1 MAGSPEGRATRAAL
15 PDYAELHC
23 LSAFSFQRGASTAL
37 ELFERAKALGY
48 RALAVTDECSFAG
61 LVRGLEASEATGL
74 PLVCGTEVQL
84 SDGPKLVLL
93 VESKRGYERL
103 SALITTARRRAAK
116 GEYALHRAD
125 LDAAFGV
132 SAESSLADG
141 SAAAARG
148 ADGVLALWVPSAGE
162 LGGCHTTA
170 AIKPAADEDAASGS
184 ATAAWLHRLFPNRLW
199 LAAHLHR
206 GPDDDA
212 RRAAIASFAERC
224 GLRVVACG
232 DVHMHVRGRR
242 GLQDVLAALRF
253 RCTVREAGR
262 RLFPNGERHL
272 RTRQALAAIHP
283 REWLEESVAIAARCR
298 FTLRDLKYDYP
309 RELVPEGE
317 TPSTWLARLTWDGAA
332 CRWPE
337 GVPPPV
343 QTQIGAELA
352 LIKELQYEAFFLTVH
367 DLVVFARSRGILC
380 QGRGSAANSAVCYA
394 LGITAVDPS
403 RANLLF
409 GRFLSKERNEPP
421 DIDVDFEHE
430 RREEVIQYVYAKYGR
445 ERAALAA
452 TVITYG
458 PKSAL
463 RDVGRVLGLPE
474 DQLAELSA
482 AVGHAEDFDLW
493 RARCAERGL
502 DPDGPLLSRVLML
515 AHALLGHP
523 RHLSQHVGGFVISD
537 APLSQLVPVENASMP
552 DRTIIQW
559 DKDDLET
566 LGLLKVDV
574 LALGMLSAIRRCLD
588 LLRASGRR
596 DLELA
601 TIPAEDKATYA
612 MIQRA
617 DTLGVFQIESRAQM
631 TMLPR
636 LKPRTFY
643 DLVIE
648 VAIVRP
654 GPIQGGMVHPY
665 LRRRQGIDPVN
676 YPSQALKGVLERTLG
691 VPLFQEQ
698 VMEIAMVAAG
708 YSAGEADELRR
719 SMAAWKRRGGLEHH
733 REKLLA
739 GMAARGYAPDFAE
752 KIFEQVK
759 GFGSYGFPESHAA
772 SFALLTYASCW
783 LKCHEPAAFACAL
796 LNAQPLGF
804 YTTAQIVQDARKHRI
819 AVRPVDVRYS
829 DVDSTLE
836 IDAGVMSRR
845 APRASEAADA
855 SSDDDQ
861 PAIRLGLREV
871 GSLPREAAERVVAA
885 RRVRPFRD
893 IEDLCTRAELDERA
907 RAALAEADALRGL
920 TGHRHRARWAIAGV
934 EKTTLPLFDR
944 LAPADEGRLVIRPPS
959 MSETTLAD
967 YASTGLTLN
976 THPIALLRRP
986 LKARGYLD
994 HRELHRLKAPR
1005 RARTAGLV
1013 TLRQR
1018 PQTANGTWFLTL
1030 EDEHGLTNLICWRA
1044 VVERYRR
1051 AIVESQLLGARG
1063 RWEAHE
1069 GVTHLIVEHVE
1080 PLDDLLATLDGKPL
1094 VVEHRSFR

>member
-1 MAGSPEGRATRAAL
+1 MPRPA
-15 PDYAELHC
+15 YAELHC

-37 ELFERAKALGY
+37 ALFERAKALGY
-48 RALAVTDECSFAG
+48 RALAITDECSVAG

-74 PLVCGTEVQL
+74 PLVCGTEL
-84 SDGPKLVLL
+84 RLADGPTLVLL
-93 VESKRGYERL
+93 VESTTGYERL
-103 SALITTARRRAAK
+103 SALITTARRRATK
-116 GEYALHRAD
+116 GRYRLLRAD
-125 LDAAFGV
+125 LEAAFGD
-132 SAESSLADG
+132 AG
-141 SAAAARG
+141 G
-148 ADGVLALWVPSAGE
+148 GVLALWVPTPVDLGVGE
-162 LGGCHTTA
+162 SSGA
-170 AIKPAADEDAASGS
+170 APDARDAATS
-184 ATAAWLHRLFPNRLW
+184 TAAWLRGLFPHRLW
-199 LAAHLHR
+199 IAAHLHR

-212 RRAAIASFAERC
+212 RRTASAALGERTR
-224 GLRVVACG
+224 LPVVACG
-232 DVHMHVRGRR
+232 DVHMHVRRRR
-242 GLQDVLAALRF
+242 GLQDVLTALRH
-253 RCTVREAGR
+253 RTTVREAGR

-272 RTRQALAAIHP
+272 RTREALSAIFP
-283 REWLEESVAIAARCR
+283 RQWLEESVAIAARCR
-298 FTLRDLKYDYP
+298 FSLRDLRYAYP

-317 TPSTWLARLTWDGAA
+317 TPTSWLAALTRDGAA
-332 CRWPE
+332 LRWPG
-337 GVPPPV
+337 GVPAAV
-343 QTQIGAELA
+343 QAQIEAELA
-352 LIKELQYEAFFLTVH
+352 LIAELKYEAFFLTVH

-394 LGITAVDPS
+394 LGITAVDPA

-409 GRFLSKERNEPP
+409 GRFLSKERDEPP

-463 RDVGRVLGLPE
+463 RDVGRALGLPE

-482 AVGHAEDFDLW
+482 AVGHAEDLEVW
-493 RARCAERGL
+493 KARCRERGL
-502 DPDGPLLSRVLML
+502 DPDGPLLAKVLLL
-515 AHALLGHP
+515 AHELLDHP

-537 APLSQLVPVENASMP
+537 APLSRLVPVENAAMA
-552 DRTIIQW
+552 DRSIIQW

-588 LLRASGRR
+588 LLRANGRR
-596 DLELA
+596 HLELA
-601 TIPAEDKATYA
+601 TIPAEDKKTYD

-665 LRRRQGIDPVN
+665 LRRRQGIDPVL
-676 YPSQALKGVLERTLG
+676 YPSKALETVLGRTLG

-708 YSAGEADELRR
+708 YTAGEADELRR
-719 SMAAWKRRGGLEHH
+719 SMAAWKRRGGLDHH
-733 REKLLA
+733 RQRLLA
-739 GMAARGYAPDFAE
+739 GMAERGYPPDFAE
-752 KIFEQVK
+752 QIFEQVK

-804 YTTAQIVQDARKHRI
+804 YTTAQIVQDARRHGI
-819 AVRPVDVRYS
+819 AVHPVDVRYS
-829 DVDSTLE
+829 GVESSLEPVDARRGP
-836 IDAGVMSRR
+836 DA
-845 APRASEAADA
+845 P
-855 SSDDDQ
+855 Q

-885 RRVRPFRD
+885 RAGAPFRD
-893 IEDLCTRAELDERA
+893 VDDLCGRAALGPRE

-920 TGHRHRARWAIAGV
+920 AGHRHRARWAIAGV
-934 EKTTLPLFDR
+934 EAGTLPLFEG
-944 LAPADEGRLVIRPPS
+944 LAAPEEGRMVIRPPTA
-959 MSETTLAD
+959 SETTLAD

-976 THPIALLRRP
+976 THPMALLRGP
-986 LKARGYLD
+986 LRARGYLD
-994 HRELHRLKAPR
+994 HRQLQALAAPR

-1044 VVERYRR
+1044 VVERHRR

-1069 GVTHLIVEHVE
+1069 GVMHLIVEHVA
-1080 PLDDLLATLDGKPL
+1080 PLDDLLATLDGAAL
-1094 VVEHRSFR
+1094 RVEHRSFR

>member
-1 MAGSPEGRATRAAL
+1 MAGLPEARTRA
-15 PDYAELHC
+15 PPTVSYAELHC

-48 RALAVTDECSFAG
+48 RALAITDECSFAG

-74 PLVCGTEVQL
+74 PLLCGTEVQL
-84 SDGPKLVLL
+84 ADGPKLVLL
-93 VESKRGYERL
+93 VESQRGYERL

-125 LDAAFGV
+125 LEAAFDAEATGEGNDAGV
-132 SAESSLADG
+132 ERDI
-141 SAAAARG
+141 
-148 ADGVLALWVPSAGE
+148 GVLALWVPT
-162 LGGCHTTA
+162 LLD
-170 AIKPAADEDAASGS
+170 DEAEV
-184 ATAAWLHRLFPNRLW
+184 AAWLRSLFPDRVW
-199 LAAHLHR
+199 LAAQLHR
-206 GPDDDA
+206 GPDDDMQ
-212 RRAAIASFAERC
+212 RAAIAALAHRC
-224 GLRVVACG
+224 GLPVVACG
-232 DVHMHVRGRR
+232 DVHMHVRRRR
-242 GLQDVLAALRF
+242 GLQDVLCALRH
-253 RCTVREAGR
+253 RCTLREAGR
-262 RLFPNGERHL
+262 RLHANGERHL
-272 RTRQALAAIHP
+272 RSRQALAAIFP
-283 REWLEESVAIAARCR
+283 RAWLEESVAIAARCR
-298 FTLRDLKYDYP
+298 FSLRDLKYDYP
-309 RELVPEGE
+309 RELVPGGE
-317 TPSTWLARLTWDGAA
+317 TPSSWLAQLTWDGAA

-337 GVPPPV
+337 GVPEKV
-343 QTQIGAELA
+343 RAQIEAELA
-352 LIKELQYEAFFLTVH
+352 LIEELEYEAFFLTVH

-394 LGITAVDPS
+394 LGITAVDPA

-409 GRFLSKERNEPP
+409 GRFLSKERDEAP

-458 PKSAL
+458 PKSAV
-463 RDVGRVLGLPE
+463 RDVGRTLGLPE
-474 DQLAELSA
+474 EQLAELSA
-482 AVGHAEDFDLW
+482 AVGHAEDFTVW
-493 RARCAERGL
+493 QARCAERGL
-502 DPDGPLLSRVLML
+502 DPGAPLLSRVLLL
-515 AHALLGHP
+515 AHELLGHP

-537 APLSQLVPVENASMP
+537 APLSKLVPVENASMP
-552 DRTIIQW
+552 ERTIIQW

-601 TIPAEDKATYA
+601 TIPAEDAKTYA

-665 LRRRQGIDPVN
+665 LRRRQGIDPVL

-708 YSAGEADELRR
+708 YTAGEADELRR

-733 REKLLA
+733 RERLLS
-739 GMAARGYAPDFAE
+739 GMAERGYAPDFAE

-804 YTTAQIVQDARKHRI
+804 YTTAQIVQDARKHGI

-829 DVDSTLE
+829 NVDSSLE
-836 IDAGVMSRR
+836 DIGD
-845 APRASEAADA
+845 E
-855 SSDDDQ
+855 Q

-871 GSLPREAAERVVAA
+871 GTLPREAAERVVAA
-885 RRVRPFRD
+885 RRVRSFRD
-893 IEDLCTRAELDERA
+893 TNDLCARADLDERA

-934 EKTTLPLFDR
+934 ESGTLPLFADQP
-944 LAPADEGRLVIRPPS
+944 APDEGRLVIRPPTA
-959 MSETTLAD
+959 SETTLAD

-976 THPIALLRRP
+976 AHPMALLRHR
-986 LKARGYLD
+986 LRARGYLD
-994 HRELHRLKAPR
+994 HRDLHRLQAPR
-1005 RARTAGLV
+1005 RTRTAGLV

>member
-1 MAGSPEGRATRAAL
+1 MAGSPEGRATKAAL
-15 PDYAELHC
+15 TDYAELHC

-48 RALAVTDECSFAG
+48 RALAITDECSFAG

-84 SDGPKLVLL
+84 ADGPALVLL
-93 VESKRGYERL
+93 VESTRGYERL
-103 SALITTARRRAAK
+103 SALITTARRREAK
-116 GEYALHRAD
+116 GSYALHRAD
-125 LDAAFGV
+125 VEAAFDEGMG
-132 SAESSLADG
+132 EGDH
-141 SAAAARG
+141 
-148 ADGVLALWVPSAGE
+148 GVLALWLPTPGE
-162 LGGCHTTA
+162 LGLGLSSRDDAPTDTHSAPALA
-170 AIKPAADEDAASGS
+170 ALHAASGAS
-184 ATAAWLHRLFPNRLW
+184 TWLGRLFPGRLW
-199 LAAHLHR
+199 LGAQLHR

-212 RRAAIASFAERC
+212 RREAIAALAART
-224 GLRVVACG
+224 GLPVVACG
-232 DVHMHVRGRR
+232 DVHMHLRRRR
-242 GLQDVLAALRF
+242 GLQDVLCALRH
-253 RCTVREAGR
+253 RVTLREAGR

-272 RTRQALAAIHP
+272 RTRQALAAIFP
-283 REWLEESVAIAARCR
+283 RAWLEESVAIAARCCFR
-298 FTLRDLKYDYP
+298 LRDLKYDYP
-309 RELVPEGE
+309 CELVPEAE
-317 TPSTWLARLTWDGAA
+317 TPSSWLATLTWDGAA
-332 CRWPE
+332 LRWPDGLPE
-337 GVPPPV
+337 KVR
-343 QTQIGAELA
+343 TQIEAELA
-352 LIKELQYEAFFLTVH
+352 LIAELKYEAFFLTVH

-394 LGITAVDPS
+394 LGITAVDPA

-409 GRFLSKERNEPP
+409 GRFLSKERDEPP

-463 RDVGRVLGLPE
+463 RDVGRVMGLPE

-482 AVGHAEDFDLW
+482 AVGHAEDFELW
-493 RARCAERGL
+493 KARCRERGL
-502 DPDGPLLSRVLML
+502 DPEGRLLAKVLML
-515 AHALLGHP
+515 AHELLDHP

-537 APLSQLVPVENASMP
+537 APLSRLVPVENAAMP

-588 LLRASGRR
+588 LLRDSGRR
-596 DLELA
+596 HLELA
-601 TIPAEDKATYA
+601 TIPAEDEKTYA

-665 LRRRQGIDPVN
+665 LRRRQSIDKVD

-733 REKLLA
+733 RQRLLA
-739 GMAARGYAPDFAE
+739 GMAERGYPADFAE
-752 KIFEQVK
+752 QIFEQVK

-804 YTTAQIVQDARKHRI
+804 YTTAQIVQDARRHGI
-819 AVRPVDVRYS
+819 AVHPVDVRFS
-829 DVDSTLE
+829 GVESSLE
-836 IDAGVMSRR
+836 PIEAQGR
-845 APRASEAADA
+845 APLP
-855 SSDDDQ
+855 Q

-871 GSLPREAAERVVAA
+871 GSLSREAAERVVAA
-885 RRVRPFRD
+885 RARAPFRD
-893 IEDLCTRAELDERA
+893 IEDLCRRADLDERA

-920 TGHRHRARWAIAGV
+920 SGHRHRARWAMAGV
-934 EKTTLPLFDR
+934 EAGTLPLFAE
-944 LAPADEGRLVIRPPS
+944 LPAADEGRLVIRPP
-959 MSETTLAD
+959 MASETTLAD

-976 THPIALLRRP
+976 AHPMALLRPQLRP
-986 LKARGYLD
+986 RGYLD
-994 HRELHRLKAPR
+994 HRSLHRLEAPR
-1005 RARTAGLV
+1005 RTRTAGLV

-1080 PLDDLLATLDGKPL
+1080 PLDHLLATLEGKPL

>member
-1 MAGSPEGRATRAAL
+1 MAGSPERRFAAGTL

-48 RALAVTDECSFAG
+48 RALAITDECSFAG

-84 SDGPKLVLL
+84 ADGPALVLL
-93 VESKRGYERL
+93 VESTRGYERL
-103 SALITTARRRAAK
+103 SALITIARRRAAK
-116 GEYALHRAD
+116 GTYALHRAD
-125 LDAAFGV
+125 LEAAFGEGEEGRDHGV
-132 SAESSLADG
+132 FALWRPTPIDLGLGEASGAAPDARD
-141 SAAAARG
+141 AAAST
-148 ADGVLALWVPSAGE
+148 V
-162 LGGCHTTA
+162 
-170 AIKPAADEDAASGS
+170 
-184 ATAAWLHRLFPNRLW
+184 AWLRGLFPERLW
-199 LAAHLHR
+199 LAAQLHR

-212 RRAAIASFAERC
+212 RHAAIAALAARC
-224 GLRVVACG
+224 GLPVVACG
-232 DVHMHVRGRR
+232 DVHMHVRRRR
-242 GLQDVLAALRF
+242 GLQDVLCALRH
-253 RCTVREAGR
+253 RATLREAGR
-262 RLFPNGERHL
+262 RLFANGERHL
-272 RTRQALAAIHP
+272 RTRQALSAIFP

-298 FTLRDLKYDYP
+298 FSLRDLRYTYP

-317 TPSTWLARLTWDGAA
+317 TPSSWLAALTWDGAA
-332 CRWPE
+332 LRWPE
-337 GVPPPV
+337 GVSGKV
-343 QTQIGAELA
+343 HAQIEAELV
-352 LIKELQYEAFFLTVH
+352 LIAELEYEAFFLTVH

-394 LGITAVDPS
+394 LGITAVDPA

-409 GRFLSKERNEPP
+409 GRFLSKERNEAP

-463 RDVGRVLGLPE
+463 RDVGRVMGLPE

-482 AVGHAEDFDLW
+482 AVGHAEDFTVW
-493 RARCAERGL
+493 KARCAERGL
-502 DPDGPLLSRVLML
+502 DPEGRLLSRVLLL
-515 AHALLGHP
+515 AHELLGHP

-537 APLSQLVPVENASMP
+537 APLSKLVPVENAAMP
-552 DRTIIQW
+552 ERTILQW

-588 LLRASGRR
+588 LLRENGRR
-596 DLELA
+596 HLELA
-601 TIPAEDKATYA
+601 TIPAEDKKTYD

-665 LRRRQGIDPVN
+665 LRRRQGIDPVV
-676 YPSQALKGVLERTLG
+676 YPSKELEAVLGRTLG

-708 YSAGEADELRR
+708 YTAGEADELRR

-733 REKLLA
+733 RQRLLA
-739 GMAARGYAPDFAE
+739 GMAERGYPLDFAE

-804 YTTAQIVQDARKHRI
+804 YTAAQIVQDARKHGI

-829 DVDSTLE
+829 EIESSLE
-836 IDAGVMSRR
+836 
-845 APRASEAADA
+845 PEAAASAATPRTGFADA
-855 SSDDDQ
+855 APQ

-871 GSLPREAAERVVAA
+871 GTLPREAAGRVVAA

-893 IEDLCTRAELDERA
+893 IEDLCQRAELDGRS
-907 RAALAEADALRGL
+907 RAALAEADVLRGL
-920 TGHRHRARWAIAGV
+920 TGHRHRARWAMAGV
-934 EKTTLPLFDR
+934 EEGTLPLFAG
-944 LAPADEGRLVIRPPS
+944 LPAAEEGRLVIRPPTA
-959 MSETTLAD
+959 SETTLAD

-976 THPIALLRRP
+976 AHPMALLRPR
-986 LKARGYLD
+986 LRARGYLD
-994 HRELHRLKAPR
+994 HRALHRIKAPR

-1044 VVERYRR
+1044 VVERHRR
-1051 AIVESQLLGARG
+1051 AILESQLLGARG

-1069 GVTHLIVEHVE
+1069 DVTHLIVEQVE
-1080 PLDDLLATLDGKPL
+1080 PLDDLLATLEGKPL

>member
-1 MAGSPEGRATRAAL
+1 MAGSPEPRAPKPAL

-48 RALAVTDECSFAG
+48 RALAITDECSFAG

-74 PLVCGTEVQL
+74 TLLCGTEVQL
-84 SDGPKLVLL
+84 ADGPKLVLL
-93 VESKRGYERL
+93 VESKAGYEAL

-116 GEYALHRAD
+116 GAYRLHRAD
-125 LDAAFGV
+125 VEAAFG
-132 SAESSLADG
+132 G
-141 SAAAARG
+141 G
-148 ADGVLALWVPSAGE
+148 ADGVLVLWVPSADE
-162 LGGCHTTA
+162 LGLGVA
-170 AIKPAADEDAASGS
+170 ATDAGPGPRDGFDTGS
-184 ATAAWLHRLFPNRLW
+184 DSSSWLKRLFPGRLW
-199 LAAHLHR
+199 LAAQLHR

-212 RRAAIASFAERC
+212 RRAAIAALAEEC
-224 GLRVVACG
+224 ALPVVACG
-232 DVHMHVRGRR
+232 DVHMHLRRRR
-242 GLQDVLAALRF
+242 GLQDVLTALRH
-253 RCTVREAGR
+253 RCTLREAGR

-272 RTRQALAAIHP
+272 RTRQALAAIFP
-283 REWLEESVAIAARCR
+283 RAWLEESVAIAARCH
-298 FTLRDLKYDYP
+298 FSLRELKYDYP
-309 RELVPEGE
+309 HELVPEGE
-317 TPSTWLARLTWDGAA
+317 TPSSWLAELTWDGAA
-332 CRWPE
+332 LRWPE
-337 GVPPPV
+337 GLPGKVR
-343 QTQIGAELA
+343 TQIEAELA
-352 LIKELQYEAFFLTVH
+352 LIAELKYEAFFLTVH

-394 LGITAVDPS
+394 LGITAVDPA

-409 GRFLSKERNEPP
+409 GRFLSKERDEPP

-463 RDVGRVLGLPE
+463 RDVGRVMGLPE

-482 AVGHAEDFDLW
+482 AVGHAEDSEVW
-493 RARCAERGL
+493 KSRCAERGL
-502 DPDGPLLSRVLML
+502 DPDGPLLSRALLL
-515 AHALLGHP
+515 AHELLGHP

-537 APLSQLVPVENASMP
+537 APLSMLVPVENAAMP
-552 DRTIIQW
+552 ERTIIQW

-588 LLRASGRR
+588 LLRENGRR
-596 DLELA
+596 HLELA
-601 TIPAEDKATYA
+601 TIPAEDAETYR

-631 TMLPR
+631 SMLPR

-665 LRRRQGIDPVN
+665 LRRRQGIDPVV
-676 YPSQALKGVLERTLG
+676 YPSKALESVLGRTLG

-708 YSAGEADELRR
+708 YSAGEADGLRR

-733 REKLLA
+733 RERLLT
-739 GMAARGYAPDFAE
+739 GMAERGYPPDFAE
-752 KIFEQVK
+752 QIFEQVK

-804 YTTAQIVQDARKHRI
+804 YSTAQIVQDARRHGI

-829 DVDSTLE
+829 EVDSSLE
-836 IDAGVMSRR
+836 SV
-845 APRASEAADA
+845 DA
-855 SSDDDQ
+855 SADRPTRRLPNGQGTSAGTPQ

-885 RRVRPFRD
+885 RARAAFRD
-893 IEDLCTRAELDERA
+893 IEDLCTRADLDGRA

-920 TGHRHRARWAIAGV
+920 AGHRHRARWAIAGV
-934 EKTTLPLFDR
+934 EEGTLPLFAG
-944 LAPADEGRLVIRPPS
+944 LPAGDEGRLVIRPPTA
-959 MSETTLAD
+959 SETTLAD

-976 THPIALLRRP
+976 AHPMALLRRA
-986 LKARGYLD
+986 LRARGYLD
-994 HRELHRLKAPR
+994 HRELQGLASPR
-1005 RARTAGLV
+1005 RTRTAGLV

-1018 PQTANGTWFLTL
+1018 PQTAKGTWFLTL

-1044 VVERYRR
+1044 VAERYRR
-1051 AIVESQLLGARG
+1051 AIVESRLLGARG

-1069 GVTHLIVEHVE
+1069 GVRHLIVEHVE
-1080 PLDDLLATLDGKPL
+1080 PLDGLLATLEGKPL
-1094 VVEHRSFR
+1094 AVEHRSFR

>member
-1 MAGSPEGRATRAAL
+1 MAGSPEGRATKAAL
-15 PDYAELHC
+15 TDYAELHC

-48 RALAVTDECSFAG
+48 RALAITDECSFAG

-74 PLVCGTEVQL
+74 PLICGTEVQL
-84 SDGPKLVLL
+84 ADGPTLVLL
-93 VESKRGYERL
+93 VESTRGYERL

-116 GEYALHRAD
+116 GSYALHRND
-125 LDAAFGV
+125 LEAAFG
-132 SAESSLADG
+132 EGTDEG
-141 SAAAARG
+141 G
-148 ADGVLALWVPSAGE
+148 DGVLALWLPTRDD
-162 LGGCHTTA
+162 LGLG
-170 AIKPAADEDAASGS
+170 DASSGS
-184 ATAAWLHRLFPNRLW
+184 RDAPDATVAWLRARFPDRLW
-199 LAAHLHR
+199 LGAQLHR
-206 GPDDDA
+206 GADDDA
-212 RRAAIASFAERC
+212 RRTAIAALAAHC
-224 GLRVVACG
+224 GLPVVACG
-232 DVHMHVRGRR
+232 DVHMHLRRRR
-242 GLQDVLAALRF
+242 GLQDVLCALRH
-253 RCTVREAGR
+253 RATLREAGR
-262 RLFPNGERHL
+262 RLFANGERHL
-272 RTRQALAAIHP
+272 RTRQALAAIFP
-283 REWLEESVAIAARCR
+283 RAWLEESVAIAARCR
-298 FTLRDLKYDYP
+298 FHLRDLKYDYP
-309 RELVPEGE
+309 CELVPEGE
-317 TPSTWLARLTWDGAA
+317 TPSSWLATLTWDGAA
-332 CRWPE
+332 LRWPE
-337 GVPPPV
+337 GLPEKVRA
-343 QTQIGAELA
+343 QIEAELA
-352 LIKELQYEAFFLTVH
+352 LIAELKYEAFFLTVH

-394 LGITAVDPS
+394 LGITAVDPA

-409 GRFLSKERNEPP
+409 GRFLSKERDEPP

-463 RDVGRVLGLPE
+463 RDVGRVMGLPE

-482 AVGHAEDFDLW
+482 AVGHAEDFEVW
-493 RARCAERGL
+493 KARCRERGL
-502 DPDGPLLSRVLML
+502 DPEGRLLAKVLML
-515 AHALLGHP
+515 AHELLDHP

-537 APLSQLVPVENASMP
+537 APLSRLVPVENAAMA

-588 LLRASGRR
+588 LLRANGRR
-596 DLELA
+596 HLELA
-601 TIPAEDKATYA
+601 TIPAEDAETYR

-665 LRRRQGIDPVN
+665 LRRRQGIDPVL
-676 YPSQALKGVLERTLG
+676 YPSKALETVLGRTLG

-708 YSAGEADELRR
+708 YTAGEADGLRR

-733 REKLLA
+733 RQRLLA
-739 GMAARGYAPDFAE
+739 GMAERGYPPDFAE
-752 KIFEQVK
+752 QIFEQVK

-804 YTTAQIVQDARKHRI
+804 YTTAQIVQDARRQGI
-819 AVRPVDVRYS
+819 AVRPVDVRFS
-829 DVDSTLE
+829 
-836 IDAGVMSRR
+836 GVES
-845 APRASEAADA
+845 SLEAADGQGGA
-855 SSDDDQ
+855 EVPMPQ

-885 RRVRPFRD
+885 RLRTPFRD
-893 IEDLCTRAELDERA
+893 IEDLCQRADLDERA

-920 TGHRHRARWAIAGV
+920 TGHRHRARWAMAGV
-934 EKTTLPLFDR
+934 EEGTLPLFAG
-944 LAPADEGRLVIRPPS
+944 LPAADEGRLVIRPPTA
-959 MSETTLAD
+959 SETTLAD

-976 THPIALLRRP
+976 AHPMALLRPQLR
-986 LKARGYLD
+986 ARGYLD
-994 HRELHRLKAPR
+994 HRALHRLTAPR
-1005 RARTAGLV
+1005 RTRTAGLV

>member
-1 MAGSPEGRATRAAL
+1 MAGSPEHRAATPAL

-48 RALAVTDECSFAG
+48 RALAITDECSFAG
-61 LVRGLEASEATGL
+61 LVRALEASEATGL
-74 PLVCGTEVQL
+74 PLICGTELQL
-84 SDGPKLVLL
+84 AEGAKLVLL

-116 GEYALHRAD
+116 GTYVLHRTD
-125 LDAAFGV
+125 LEAAFGG
-132 SAESSLADG
+132 ESVG
-141 SAAAARG
+141 EG
-148 ADGVLALWVPSAGE
+148 GVLALWVPTRHDLGLSDSSADACDAYE
-162 LGGCHTTA
+162 A
-170 AIKPAADEDAASGS
+170 ANS
-184 ATAAWLHRLFPNRLW
+184 TAAWLRALFQDRLW
-199 LAAHLHR
+199 LAAQLHR
-206 GPDDDA
+206 GPDDDI
-212 RRAAIASFAERC
+212 RRAAIAFLAARC
-224 GLRVVACG
+224 ALPVVACG
-232 DVHMHVRGRR
+232 DVHMHERRRR
-242 GLQDVLAALRF
+242 GLQDVLCALRH
-253 RCTVREAGR
+253 RCTLREAGR
-262 RLFPNGERHL
+262 RLFSNGERHL
-272 RTRQALAAIHP
+272 RTRQALAAIFP
-283 REWLEESVAIAARCR
+283 RDWLQESVAIAARCH
-298 FTLRDLKYDYP
+298 FSLRDLKYDYP
-309 RELVPEGE
+309 RELVPDGE
-317 TPSTWLARLTWDGAA
+317 TPSTWLAKLAWDGAA
-332 CRWPE
+332 LRWPQ
-337 GVPPPV
+337 GLPKKVR
-343 QTQIGAELA
+343 TQIEAELA
-352 LIKELQYEAFFLTVH
+352 LIIELKYEAFFLTVH

-394 LGITAVDPS
+394 LGITAVDPA

-409 GRFLSKERNEPP
+409 GRFLSKERDEAP
-421 DIDVDFEHE
+421 DIDIDFEHE

-463 RDVGRVLGLPE
+463 RDVGRVMGLPE
-474 DQLAELSA
+474 DQLAELSS
-482 AVGHAEDFDLW
+482 AVGHAEDFAVW
-493 RARCAERGL
+493 KARCAERGL
-502 DPDGPLLSRVLML
+502 DPEGPLLSRVLLL
-515 AHALLGHP
+515 AYTLLGHP

-537 APLSQLVPVENASMP
+537 TPLSMLVPVENAAMP
-552 DRTIIQW
+552 ERTIIQW

-588 LLRASGRR
+588 LLRANGRR

-601 TIPAEDKATYA
+601 TIPAEDDETYA

-665 LRRRQGIDPVN
+665 LRRRQGIDKVD
-676 YPSQALKGVLERTLG
+676 YPSEALKSVLHRTLG

-708 YSAGEADELRR
+708 YTAGEADELRR

-733 REKLLA
+733 RERLLS
-739 GMAARGYAPDFAE
+739 GMAERGYAPDFAE
-752 KIFEQVK
+752 AIFEQVK

-804 YTTAQIVQDARKHRI
+804 YTTAQIVQDARKHGI
-819 AVRPVDVRYS
+819 VVRPVDVRYS
-829 DVDSTLE
+829 HVDSTLE
-836 IDAGVMSRR
+836 RMDAASGGMRR
-845 APRASEAADA
+845 DVDAPLL
-855 SSDDDQ
+855 
-861 PAIRLGLREV
+861 AIRLGLREV
-871 GSLPREAAERVVAA
+871 GALSREAAERVVAA
-885 RRVRPFRD
+885 RTRAPLRD
-893 IEDLCTRAELDERA
+893 IDDLCTRADLDERS

-934 EKTTLPLFDR
+934 ETSTLPLFAQ
-944 LAPADEGRLVIRPPS
+944 APTADEGRLVIRPPTA
-959 MSETTLAD
+959 SETTLAD

-976 THPIALLRRP
+976 AHPMALLRPQLR
-986 LKARGYLD
+986 ARGYLD
-994 HRELHRLKAPR
+994 HRALHGLTAPR
-1005 RARTAGLV
+1005 RTRTAGLV

-1051 AIVESQLLGARG
+1051 AIVESQMLGA
-1063 RWEAHE
+1063 
-1069 GVTHLIVEHVE
+1069 
-1080 PLDDLLATLDGKPL
+1080 
-1094 VVEHRSFR
+1094 

>member
-1 MAGSPEGRATRAAL
+1 MAGSPEGRATKAAL
-15 PDYAELHC
+15 TDYAELHC

-48 RALAVTDECSFAG
+48 RALAITDECSFAG

-74 PLVCGTEVQL
+74 PLICGTEVQL
-84 SDGPKLVLL
+84 ADGPTLVLL
-93 VESKRGYERL
+93 VESTRGYERL

-116 GEYALHRAD
+116 GTYALHRAD
-125 LDAAFGV
+125 LEAAFG
-132 SAESSLADG
+132 EGMGECDH
-141 SAAAARG
+141 
-148 ADGVLALWVPSAGE
+148 GVLALWLPTAEALGVGRSIHDDEVARKLSGPALPS
-162 LGGCHTTA
+162 LH
-170 AIKPAADEDAASGS
+170 PATD
-184 ATAAWLHRLFPNRLW
+184 TAAWLRGLFPDRLW
-199 LAAHLHR
+199 LGAQLHR
-206 GPDDDA
+206 GADDDA
-212 RRAAIASFAERC
+212 RRTAIAALAAHC
-224 GLRVVACG
+224 GLPVVACG
-232 DVHMHVRGRR
+232 DVHMHLRRRR
-242 GLQDVLAALRF
+242 GLQDVLCALRH
-253 RCTVREAGR
+253 RATLREAGR

-272 RTRQALAAIHP
+272 RTRQALAAIFP
-283 REWLEESVAIAARCR
+283 RAWLEESVAIAARCR
-298 FTLRDLKYDYP
+298 FRLRDLKYDYP
-309 RELVPEGE
+309 CELVPEGE
-317 TPSTWLARLTWDGAA
+317 TPSSWLATLTWDGAA
-332 CRWPE
+332 LRWPE
-337 GVPPPV
+337 GLPEKVR
-343 QTQIGAELA
+343 TQIEAELA
-352 LIKELQYEAFFLTVH
+352 LIAELKYEAFFLTVH

-394 LGITAVDPS
+394 LGITAVDPA

-409 GRFLSKERNEPP
+409 GRFLSKERDEPP

-463 RDVGRVLGLPE
+463 RDVGRVMGLPE

-482 AVGHAEDFDLW
+482 AVGHAEDFDVW
-493 RARCAERGL
+493 KARCRERGL
-502 DPDGPLLSRVLML
+502 DPDGRLLAKVLML
-515 AHALLGHP
+515 AHELLDHP

-537 APLSQLVPVENASMP
+537 APLSRLVPVENAAMA

-588 LLRASGRR
+588 LLRANGRR
-596 DLELA
+596 HLELA
-601 TIPAEDKATYA
+601 TIPAEDAETYR

-665 LRRRQGIDPVN
+665 LRRRQGIDPVL
-676 YPSQALKGVLERTLG
+676 YPSKALETVLGRTLG

-708 YSAGEADELRR
+708 YTAGEADGLRR

-733 REKLLA
+733 RQRLLA
-739 GMAARGYAPDFAE
+739 GMAERGYPPDFAE
-752 KIFEQVK
+752 QIFEQVK

-804 YTTAQIVQDARKHRI
+804 YTTAQIVQDARRHGI
-819 AVRPVDVRYS
+819 AVHPVDVRFS
-829 DVDSTLE
+829 EVESSLE
-836 IDAGVMSRR
+836 PV
-845 APRASEAADA
+845 EAQGRVPLP
-855 SSDDDQ
+855 Q

-885 RRVRPFRD
+885 RAHAPFRD
-893 IEDLCTRAELDERA
+893 IEDLCQRADLDERA
-907 RAALAEADALRGL
+907 RTALAEADALRGL
-920 TGHRHRARWAIAGV
+920 SGHRHRARWAMAGV
-934 EKTTLPLFDR
+934 EEGTLPLFAE
-944 LAPADEGRLVIRPPS
+944 LPAADEGRLVIRPPTA
-959 MSETTLAD
+959 SETTLAD

-976 THPIALLRRP
+976 AHPMALLRPQLR
-986 LKARGYLD
+986 ARGYLD
-994 HRELHRLKAPR
+994 HRALHRIKAPR
-1005 RARTAGLV
+1005 RTRTAGLV

>member
-1 MAGSPEGRATRAAL
+1 MAGSPEARATKAAL
-15 PDYAELHC
+15 TDYAELHC

-48 RALAVTDECSFAG
+48 RALAITDECSFAG

-74 PLVCGTEVQL
+74 SLICGTEVQL
-84 SDGPKLVLL
+84 ADGPKLVLL
-93 VESKRGYERL
+93 VETTRGYEQL
-103 SALITTARRRAAK
+103 SALITAARRRAAK
-116 GEYALHRAD
+116 GRYALHRAD
-125 LDAAFGV
+125 LEAAFG
-132 SAESSLADG
+132 EGTDE
-141 SAAAARG
+141 G
-148 ADGVLALWVPSAGE
+148 ADGVLALWLPTLDDLGLGDGAGG
-162 LGGCHTTA
+162 LRDA
-170 AIKPAADEDAASGS
+170 RDAAD
-184 ATAAWLHRLFPNRLW
+184 ATVAWLRGLFPDRLW
-199 LAAHLHR
+199 LGAQLHR
-206 GPDDDA
+206 GADDDA
-212 RRAAIASFAERC
+212 RRTAITALAAHC
-224 GLRVVACG
+224 GLPVVACG
-232 DVHMHVRGRR
+232 DVHMHLRRRR
-242 GLQDVLAALRF
+242 GLQDVLCALRH
-253 RCTVREAGR
+253 RATLREAGR

-272 RTRQALAAIHP
+272 RTRQALAAIFP
-283 REWLEESVAIAARCR
+283 RAWLEESVAIAARCR
-298 FTLRDLKYDYP
+298 FNLRDLKYDYP
-309 RELVPEGE
+309 CELVPEGE
-317 TPSTWLARLTWDGAA
+317 TPSSWLATLAWDGAA
-332 CRWPE
+332 LRWPE
-337 GVPPPV
+337 GLPEKVRA
-343 QTQIGAELA
+343 QIEAELA
-352 LIKELQYEAFFLTVH
+352 LIAELKYEAFFLTVH

-394 LGITAVDPS
+394 LGITAVDPA

-409 GRFLSKERNEPP
+409 GRFLSKERDEPP

-463 RDVGRVLGLPE
+463 RDVGRVMGLPE

-482 AVGHAEDFDLW
+482 ALGHAEDFEVW
-493 RARCAERGL
+493 KARCRERGL
-502 DPDGPLLSRVLML
+502 DPDGRLLAKVLML
-515 AHALLGHP
+515 AHELLDHP

-537 APLSQLVPVENASMP
+537 APLSRLVPVENAAMP
-552 DRTIIQW
+552 ERTIIQW

-588 LLRASGRR
+588 LLRANGRR
-596 DLELA
+596 HLELA
-601 TIPAEDKATYA
+601 TIPAEDKKTYE

-665 LRRRQGIDPVN
+665 LRRRQGIDPVL
-676 YPSQALKGVLERTLG
+676 YPSKALETVLGRTLG

-708 YSAGEADELRR
+708 YTAGEADELRR

-733 REKLLA
+733 RQRLLA
-739 GMAARGYAPDFAE
+739 GMAERGYPPDFAE
-752 KIFEQVK
+752 QIFEQVK

-804 YTTAQIVQDARKHRI
+804 YTTAQIVQDARRHGI
-819 AVRPVDVRYS
+819 AVRPVDVRCS
-829 DVDSTLE
+829 EVESSLEPVD
-836 IDAGVMSRR
+836 GPGR
-845 APRASEAADA
+845 AP
-855 SSDDDQ
+855 SSQ

-885 RRVRPFRD
+885 RLRAPFRD
-893 IEDLCTRAELDERA
+893 IEDLCTRADLDERA

-920 TGHRHRARWAIAGV
+920 SGHRHRARWAMAGV
-934 EKTTLPLFDR
+934 EAGTLPLFAE
-944 LAPADEGRLVIRPPS
+944 LPAADEGRLVIRPPTA
-959 MSETTLAD
+959 SETTLAD

-976 THPIALLRRP
+976 AHPMALLRPQLR
-986 LKARGYLD
+986 ARGYLD
-994 HRELHRLKAPR
+994 HRALHRLIAPR
-1005 RARTAGLV
+1005 RTRTAGLV